1 MNVSVEL
8 VALAKSNDH
17 TFNQSFIATQTF
29 PIWKVSMMT
38 HYPHIVVRTFMV
50 RPSCFLE
57 RSMSSQIKL
66 NRTN

>member
-8 VALAKSNDH
+8 VALENSNDH

-38 HYPHIVVRTFMV
+38 HHPHIVVRTFMV
-50 RPSCFLE
+50 RSSCFLE
-57 RSMSSQIKL
+57 RSMSSQIKV
-66 NRTN
+66 NQTN

>member
-38 HYPHIVVRTFMV
+38 HHPHIVVRTFMV
-50 RPSCFLE
+50 RLSCFLE